1 MIKIIIKD
9 FKSYQETISEV
20 LKESR
25 LAEKI
30 KNQRKILLKPNL
42 TTTLPPPVT
51 TPVELV
57 KQVIEFCK
65 ENSRAKII
73 IAEGSGGCDTNEAFE
88 KLGYF
93 DLGQKYQVEVLDL
106 NRALRKE
113 KRNEKALRLK
123 KIFLPKI
130 AFESYIINLPVLK
143 VHSVAKMTAAM
154 KNVFGFYLNQSY
166 LSRAGEFLLEK
177 VFKKGWWNKS
187 ELHFIGVN
195 EAIIDLNG
203 YLKFNFNLVDASVG
217 LLEEEVHG
225 ILCFP
230 PIKKII
236 ADYDSKEVDKVC
248 ASLLGLNVEQI
259 KYLK

>member
-1 MIKIIIKD
+1 VIKIIIKD

-42 TTTLPPPVT
+42 TTKLPPPVT

-65 ENSRAKII
+65 KNSRAKII